1 MELNRLEIQRQ
12 LKIKK
17 ELKEEE
23 KKKKLKMNW
32 RTF

>member
-1 MELNRLEIQRQ
+1 MELNRLEIQRH

-23 KKKKLKMNW
+23 KKKLKMNW